1 MARGA
6 EKKEEAKA
14 AASDLGTPAR
24 VVEIMGRTGVR
35 GEVIQVRCEV
45 LVGRDQ
51 GKIIVRNIRGPIR
64 TGDIL
69 MLMETTMQASKLS
82 AR

>member
-1 MARGA
+1 VARGA
-6 EKKEEAKA
+6 EKKEEAKS